1 MNRGSL
7 IFYNENG
14 EVLFVTGEVEGDV
27 FPNILPKSLYCVE
40 INFGELKGKN
50 LLGVDIETKG
60 LITEDIGIPLTTEQ
74 QRIAELENIILE
86 SEGLV

>member
-14 EVLFVTGEVEGDV
+14 EVLFVTGEVEGNV
-27 FPNILPKSLYCVE
+27 SPNILPKSLYCVE

-50 LLGVDIETKG
+50 LLCVDIETNKI
-60 LITEDIGIPLTTEQ
+60 ITENIIKAQTEAE
-74 QRIAELENIILE
+74 RIAELENIILE